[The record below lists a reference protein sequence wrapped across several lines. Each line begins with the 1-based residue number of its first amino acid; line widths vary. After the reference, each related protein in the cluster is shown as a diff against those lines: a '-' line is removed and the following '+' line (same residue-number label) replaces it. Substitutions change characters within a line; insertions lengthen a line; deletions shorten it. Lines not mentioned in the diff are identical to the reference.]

1 MARRATLRAVK
12 VQKAHERLAVEVEGW
27 LDLGCPEHALG
38 RMAPLM
44 EAPSARPIAL
54 LLRIRALVD
63 LARYAEA
70 LDALDEIAY
79 FEHDPEWRLVT
90 EGRCRRRLDDL
101 PAAIQCMRRLIE
113 IDPRSA
119 IGHYNL
125 GCYLALSGATQEALE
140 QVTIACGMDEDLR
153 THAITETDLD
163 VLRDDP
169 GFRAL
174 LPP

>member
-1 MARRATLRAVK
+1 MKVPKTL
-12 VQKAHERLAVEVEGW
+12 ERLAVEVEGW

-38 RMAPLM
+38 RMAPLL
-44 EAPSARPIAL
+44 ETPNARPVAL

-63 LARYAEA
+63 LERYAEA

-101 PAAIQCMRRLIE
+101 EGATRCMRRLIE
-113 IDPRSA
+113 VDPRSA
-119 IGHYNL
+119 VGHYNL
-125 GCYLALSGATQEALE
+125 ACYLALAGETEEALE
-140 QVTIACGMDEDLR
+140 QVTIACGMDEALR
-153 THAITETDLD
+153 THAVTETDLD

-169 GFRAL
+169 RFVAL
-174 LPP
+174 LPSA